1 MLMAEMAL
9 TSTAFEDREAIPRR
23 HTCEG
28 DDLSPPLAWTGR
40 PPETQSLV
48 LLVDDPDAPGGTF
61 THWLAWGIDPATSEL
76 SEGEAAPTEGRNDF
90 GSDGYRGP
98 CPPPGHGPHHYI
110 FRLRALDAEIGVGS
124 GADKAQVEQALAD
137 HVLAAAEL
145 RGTYER

>member
-1 MLMAEMAL
+1 MAEMTL
-9 TSTAFEDREAIPRR
+9 TSTAFEDGEAIPRR

-28 DDLSPPLAWTGR
+28 DDLSPPLVWSGR

-48 LLVDDPDAPGGTF
+48 LVVDDPDAPGGTF
-61 THWLAWGIDPATSEL
+61 THWLAWGFDPATSEL

-90 GSDGYRGP
+90 GSKGYRGP

-110 FRLRALDAEIGVGS
+110 FRLHALDVEIGVGS
-124 GADKAQVEQALAD
+124 GADKAQVEQALTD
-137 HVLAAAEL
+137 HVLATADL